1 MQPGLPASGMK
12 RMNVLGASGGGQGQA
27 GEVQIQWPV
36 VLLYL
41 VMLGVLGLGLM
52 YSLSL
57 GKEYQTFAS
66 SIITAITTIAGF
78 AVGVNATP
86 K

>member
-1 MQPGLPASGMK
+1 MQPEPRASGVRTMG
-12 RMNVLGASGGGQGQA
+12 VSAPSGGRQGQA

-36 VLLYL
+36 VLLYFA
-41 VMLGVLGLGLM
+41 MLGVLGLGLM

-57 GKEYQTFAS
+57 GKEYQSFAS